1 MSGESTL
8 PPLGAEE
15 PRPPLPEHSASVD
28 LTEEEEKKRALAEPG
43 PTWKEWLY
51 FTAFR
56 WWFGILF
63 LVVDSWVVVEF
74 LEIGSVVGLLAGAI
88 AAVYLEYL
96 LYVYLWRRPVPTRH
110 VRLRRARWPPV
121 EVGRWTPEAFA
132 ARAAGVRPT
141 LPRDTA
147 DPREFL

>member
-1 MSGESTL
+1 MSGESIP

-15 PRPPLPEHSASVD
+15 PVALPEQSASVAQM
-28 LTEEEEKKRALAEPG
+28 EEEEKQRALLEPG

-56 WWFGILF
+56 WWLGIVF
-63 LVVDSWVVVEF
+63 LIVDSWLVVEC
-74 LEIGSVVGLLAGAI
+74 LEIGSWPALVGSLI
-88 AAVYLEYL
+88 AAAYLEYL
-96 LYVYLWRRPVPTRH
+96 LYLYLWRRPEPARFTRA
-110 VRLRRARWPPV
+110 RRHRWPPV

-132 ARAAGVRPT
+132 ARAAGTRPVVPT
-141 LPRDTA
+141 DTA